1 MTNPIVSPIAPSV
14 KPEYGTLF
22 VPTPG
27 IEEVRNYFLVQKLLE
42 HRIRSMMTGI
52 PFDDISRR
60 LVEQY
65 LTPPVTS
72 QTQDQL
78 NNFYSLEAQ
87 ELYNSFAMY
96 EQSPRF
102 QESLATLI
110 PYKGKPF
117 SINGLTNMGMQLVIT
132 LNNTD

>member
-1 MTNPIVSPIAPSV
+1 MNNPNAIAPSM

-52 PFDDISRR
+52 PFDDISRS
-60 LVEQY
+60 LVEQFITVPTTNQ
-65 LTPPVTS
+65 TPEQV
-72 QTQDQL
+72 
-78 NNFYSLEAQ
+78 NNFYSMEAQ
-87 ELYNSFAMY
+87 ELYAAFAMY
-96 EQSPRF
+96 EQNPRF
-102 QESLATLI
+102 QESLQTLV

-117 SINGLTNMGMQLVIT
+117 SINSLTNVGMQLVIT
-132 LNNTD
+132 LGEG